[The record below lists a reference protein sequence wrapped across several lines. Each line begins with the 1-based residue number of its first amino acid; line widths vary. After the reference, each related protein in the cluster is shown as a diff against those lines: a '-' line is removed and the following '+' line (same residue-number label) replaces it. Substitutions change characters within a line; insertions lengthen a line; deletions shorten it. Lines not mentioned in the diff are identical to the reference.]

1 MKSAGYILPLVCAAL
16 FLTAYRSTVQPSLYA
31 NPFMEQI
38 EHYPQ
43 EKLHV
48 STDKDS
54 YIAGDTI
61 WLRAHCADAATHRPV
76 AASRYVYVELRDDR
90 GSLVRRI
97 KLLSRDSVYSGYL
110 PTQSL
115 ERFGDYSLTAYTL
128 YMRNQGP
135 DYFFKKPLTIW
146 PYQESR
152 RTQRNTSVRKVSDFD
167 VSFFPEG
174 GYLID
179 GYDCCVAFKALGDD
193 GGSVEITGVV
203 KNDRDETVDTLR
215 TLHGGMGCL
224 RFTAHTGERYYAE
237 CTMAGG
243 KTERF
248 ELPASNNLACVLRVL
263 QTERDFTVMVQSGR
277 PLPKGLRLLVHCR
290 GNLCYFREW
299 NDDLPSLIFE
309 RDKLPGGVLQ
319 ILLLDKA
326 GNALSERLVFN
337 RGEELA
343 TTDMQVRGSLK
354 QRTKVTLAVTATDPD
369 GGPAAGDFSIAVTD
383 RAAVPAATSGS
394 IYSTLLLTSELRG
407 TIETPDWYFEGRDA
421 ARVAALDALLLTQ
434 GWRRYDVP
442 AAVRGEYATPAYP
455 LEVGQEIAGRINKG
469 GLWNRKKKLDRY
481 EMRMIVPRWHYSLQA
496 PIDKEGRFALNGFDF
511 PDSTTF
517 VLRPTV
523 RGRTITDARILITP
537 DSFPEYRTLPR
548 LRQPD
553 PTYVA
558 QARRYIEQRG
568 TADMRNIVIDT
579 VVVTAKPWDDDID
592 ENAPEHRLAARSWNA
607 EQIKEVSAGTILDFI
622 EKMPGM
628 QVMGRRVLYRG
639 HKPAFMVD
647 GRLEETVG
655 MLSEKQD
662 GREVNSLDY
671 DSGKAISAG
680 ALRALV
686 AIGNIARNGGSA
698 SDLRQAA
705 ADYREKV
712 QNDEWKRGMQYFDD
726 FDNVP
731 DCLYY
736 PIEQVARIDLIDRN
750 QTTYWGTNLKGGII
764 AITMKKGKALAEAY
778 AAAPS
783 PDVSVVTPL
792 GYQTPAE
799 FYSPTYDTEEKRRT
813 NTPDYRTTLYWNP
826 VVKLDDLGQATVEF
840 YTTDA
845 PADYDISIEGVS
857 RSGKII
863 RKQQRFPPAP

>member
-31 NPFMEQI
+31 NPVMEQI

-128 YMRNQGP
+128 YMRNPGP
-135 DYFFKKPLTIW
+135 EYFFKKPLTIR
-146 PYQESR
+146 PYRESR

-193 GGSVEITGVV
+193 GGSVEVTGVV

-248 ELPASNNLACVLRVL
+248 DLPASNNLACVLRVL

-343 TTDMQVRGSLK
+343 TTDVQIGGTLE

-434 GWRRYDVP
+434 GWQRYDVP

-481 EMRMIVPRWHYSLQA
+481 EMRMIVPRWHYSSQA

-511 PDSTTF
+511 PDSTLY
-517 VLRPTV
+517 VLRPAAV
-523 RGRTITDARILITP
+523 RGSMPEATVKVAR
-537 DSFPEYRTLPR
+537 DSFPEVGTLPR
-548 LRQPD
+548 VPAQEQKKP
-553 PTYVA
+553 YIA
-558 QARRYIEQRG
+558 QARYYIEQRG
-568 TADMRNIVIDT
+568 QTDMRNILIDT
-579 VVVTAKPWDDDID
+579 VYVTHHKRL
-592 ENAPEHRLAARSWNA
+592 ESTRPEHRLAARTWTA
-607 EQIKEVSAGTILDFI
+607 EQIKESGAGTIL
-622 EKMPGM
+622 ECLARMPGIKVSDYSISYRGTGALFVVDGQLEEPVDM
-628 QVMGRRVLYRG
+628 QASGFPLTGMVRSSRNVSRGAASGLGGIARPDGLGGFTQFTLAQQVMCLSY
-639 HKPAFMVD
+639 PLEMV
-647 GRLEETVG
+647 
-655 MLSEKQD
+655 S
-662 GREVNSLDY
+662 
-671 DSGKAISAG
+671 
-680 ALRALV
+680 
-686 AIGNIARNGGSA
+686 
-698 SDLRQAA
+698 
-705 ADYREKV
+705 
-712 QNDEWKRGMQYFDD
+712 
-726 FDNVP
+726 
-731 DCLYY
+731 
-736 PIEQVARIDLIDRN
+736 RIDLIDSHDSAL
-750 QTTYWGTNLKGGII
+750 YIPWAKG
-764 AITMKKGKALAEAY
+764 AVVSITLKKGKEWEDAVALM
-778 AAAPS
+778 PS
-783 PDVSVVTPL
+783 VDVAIASPL

-799 FYSPTYDTEEKRRT
+799 FYAPAYATEKARRSMV
-813 NTPDYRTTLYWNP
+813 PDYRTTLYWNP
-826 VVKLDDLGQATVEF
+826 TVKLDDTGQATVEF
-840 YTTDA
+840 YTSDA
-845 PADYDISIEGVS
+845 PADYDITIEGITQT
-857 RSGKII
+857 GKIVC
-863 RKQQRFPPAP
+863 RRSTVTAD

>member
-1 MKSAGYILPLVCAAL
+1 MRGFFLVLGYLIGGGLSYGFA
-16 FLTAYRSTVQPSLYA
+16 QPSYYA
-31 NPFMEQI
+31 NPFIEQI

-146 PYQESR
+146 PYQEDR
-152 RTQRNTSVRKVSDFD
+152 KTKRNTSVRKVSDFD

-193 GGSVEITGVV
+193 GGSVEVTGVL
-203 KNDRDETVDTLR
+203 KNDRDEVVDTLR

-224 RFTAHTGERYYAE
+224 RFTPHTGERYYAE
-237 CTMAGG
+237 CTMEGG

-248 ELPASNNLACVLRVL
+248 DLPASNNLACVLRVL
-263 QTERDFTVMVQSGR
+263 HTERDFTVMVQSGR

-299 NDDLPSLIFE
+299 NDDLPSLIFK

-442 AAVRGEYATPAYP
+442 ELMKKEYVEPQYP

-469 GLWNRKKKLDRY
+469 GLWNRRKKLDRY

-511 PDSTTF
+511 PDSTLF
-517 VLRPTV
+517 VLRPAAAKGLLPEAYV
-523 RGRTITDARILITP
+523 KVAR
-537 DSFPEYRTLPR
+537 DSFPEVGTLPR
-548 LRQPD
+548 VPEADAANPYL
-553 PTYVA
+553 A
-558 QARRYIEQRG
+558 QARHYIEQRG
-568 TADMRNIVIDT
+568 QTDMRNILIDT
-579 VVVTAKPWDDDID
+579 VVVTHRIRQEMKS
-592 ENAPEHRLAARSWNA
+592 PEQRLAAHTWDMQ
-607 EQIKEVSAGTILDFI
+607 QIKEMGAYSIMEFVQR
-622 EKMPGM
+622 MPGM
-628 QVMGRRVLYRG
+628 NFIG
-639 HKPAFMVD
+639 
-647 GRLEETVG
+647 GRLSYHGANVSF
-655 MLSEKQD
+655 MID
-662 GREVNSLDY
+662 GVLDNTTTPH
-671 DSGKAISAG
+671 SADADFQAG
-680 ALRALV
+680 STIGQLIVTGTKKKSMTEIALER
-686 AIGNIARNGGSA
+686 GGLEP
-698 SDLRQAA
+698 DKNLTMPICTTWPM
-705 ADYREKV
+705 
-712 QNDEWKRGMQYFDD
+712 EW
-726 FDNVP
+726 VS
-731 DCLYY
+731 
-736 PIEQVARIDLIDRN
+736 RIDLIAGGNMFLWGVFDGAIVSI
-750 QTTYWGTNLKGGII
+750 TTKTGDELDQ
-764 AITMKKGKALAEAY
+764 ALAV
-778 AAAPS
+778 APAI
-783 PDVSVVTPL
+783 DVSIASPL

-799 FYSPTYDTEEKRRT
+799 FYAPAYATEKARRSMV
-813 NTPDYRTTLYWNP
+813 PDYRTTLYWNP
-826 VVKLDDLGQATVEF
+826 SVEFDETGRATVEF
-840 YTTDA
+840 YTSDA
-845 PADYDISIEGVS
+845 PADYDISIEGVTQN
-857 RSGKII
+857 GKII
-863 RKQQRFPPAP
+863 QLKKFGLTADSR

>member
-1 MKSAGYILPLVCAAL
+1 MCSVNSELPPPYTHSEN
-16 FLTAYRSTVQPSLYA
+16 FSHSSSLYA
-31 NPFMEQI
+31 NPFIEQI

-61 WLRAHCADAATHRPV
+61 WLRAHCADAATHRPVAASRYVYVAASRYVYV

-179 GYDCCVAFKALGDD
+179 GYACCVAFKALGDD

-511 PDSTTF
+511 PDSTLF
-517 VLRPTV
+517 VLRPAAAKGLLPEAYV
-523 RGRTITDARILITP
+523 KVAR
-537 DSFPEYRTLPR
+537 DSFPEVGTLPR
-548 LRQPD
+548 VPETDAASPYL
-553 PTYVA
+553 A
-558 QARRYIEQRG
+558 QARHYIEQRG
-568 TADMRNIVIDT
+568 QTDMRNILIDT
-579 VVVTAKPWDDDID
+579 VYVTHHKRL
-592 ENAPEHRLAARSWNA
+592 ESTRPEHRLASHTWTA
-607 EQIKEVSAGTILDFI
+607 EQIKEAGGATLLDFLAMI
-622 EKMPGM
+622 PG
-628 QVMGRRVLYRG
+628 VNVFDRAVTYKGSIP
-639 HKPAFMVD
+639 KFMVE
-647 GRLEETVG
+647 G
-655 MLSEKQD
+655 
-662 GREVNSLDY
+662 SLDEPEV
-671 DSGKAISAG
+671 GVGIG
-680 ALRALV
+680 VPVLV
-686 AIGNIARNGGSA
+686 RRSQAELLGIQDPNAVFKYTDTYRNPPIC
-698 SDLRQAA
+698 
-705 ADYREKV
+705 
-712 QNDEWKRGMQYFDD
+712 FT
-726 FDNVP
+726 
-731 DCLYY
+731 Y
-736 PIEQVARIDLIDRN
+736 PLDWIKRIDLIEGPEAAFLGHKDCSAIFSL
-750 QTTYWGTNLKGGII
+750 TLKSG
-764 AITMKKGKALAEAY
+764 AELENSVSS
-778 AAAPS
+778 APS
-783 PDVSVVTPL
+783 IYVAVASPI

-799 FYSPTYDTEEKRRT
+799 FYAPAYATEKARRSMA
-813 NTPDYRTTLYWNP
+813 PDYRTTLYWNP
-826 VVKLDDLGQATVEF
+826 TVKLDDTGQAIVEF
-840 YTTDA
+840 YTSDA
-845 PADYDISIEGVS
+845 PADYDISIEGVTQT
-857 RSGKII
+857 GKIV
-863 RKQQRFPPAP
+863 QRRQRLLPE

>member
-1 MKSAGYILPLVCAAL
+1 MRGFFLVLGYLIGGGLSYGFA
-16 FLTAYRSTVQPSLYA
+16 QPSYYA
-31 NPFMEQI
+31 NPFIEQI

-128 YMRNQGP
+128 YMRNPGP
-135 DYFFKKPLTIW
+135 EYFFKKPLTIW
-146 PYQESR
+146 PYRESR

-203 KNDRDETVDTLR
+203 KNDREEVVDTLR

-248 ELPASNNLACVLRVL
+248 DLPASNNLACVLRVL
-263 QTERDFTVMVQSGR
+263 HTERDFTVMVQSGR

-309 RDKLPGGVLQ
+309 RDKLPGGILQ

-354 QRTKVTLAVTATDPD
+354 QRTKVTLAVSATDPD

-383 RAAVPAATSGS
+383 RAAVPSAMSGS

-442 AAVRGEYATPAYP
+442 ELMKKEYVEPQYP

-469 GLWNRKKKLDRY
+469 GLWNRRKKLDRY
-481 EMRMIVPRWHYSLQA
+481 EMRMIVPRWHYSSQA

-511 PDSTTF
+511 PDSTLF
-517 VLRPTV
+517 VLRPAAAKGLLPEAYV
-523 RGRTITDARILITP
+523 KVAR
-537 DSFPEYRTLPR
+537 DSFPEVGTLPR
-548 LRQPD
+548 VPETDAANPYL
-553 PTYVA
+553 A
-558 QARRYIEQRG
+558 QARHYIEQRG
-568 TADMRNIVIDT
+568 QTDMRNVLIDT
-579 VVVTAKPWDDDID
+579 VVVTHRIRQEMKS
-592 ENAPEHRLAARSWNA
+592 PEQRLAAHTWDMQ
-607 EQIKEVSAGTILDFI
+607 QIKEMGAYSIMEFVQR
-622 EKMPGM
+622 MPGM
-628 QVMGRRVLYRG
+628 NFIG
-639 HKPAFMVD
+639 
-647 GRLEETVG
+647 GRLSYHGANVSF
-655 MLSEKQD
+655 MID
-662 GREVNSLDY
+662 GVLDNTTTPH
-671 DSGKAISAG
+671 SADADFQAG
-680 ALRALV
+680 STIGQLIVTGTKKKSMTEIALER
-686 AIGNIARNGGSA
+686 GGLEP
-698 SDLRQAA
+698 DKNLTMPICTTWPM
-705 ADYREKV
+705 
-712 QNDEWKRGMQYFDD
+712 EW
-726 FDNVP
+726 VS
-731 DCLYY
+731 
-736 PIEQVARIDLIDRN
+736 RIDLIAGGNMFLWGVFDGAIVSI
-750 QTTYWGTNLKGGII
+750 TTKTGDELDQ
-764 AITMKKGKALAEAY
+764 ALAV
-778 AAAPS
+778 APAI
-783 PDVSVVTPL
+783 DVSIASPL

-799 FYSPTYDTEEKRRT
+799 FYAPAYATEKARRSMV
-813 NTPDYRTTLYWNP
+813 PDYRTTLYWNP
-826 VVKLDDLGQATVEF
+826 SVEFDETGRATVEF
-840 YTTDA
+840 YTSDA
-845 PADYDISIEGVS
+845 PADYDISIEGVTQN
-857 RSGKII
+857 GKII
-863 RKQQRFPPAP
+863 QLKKFGLTADSR

>member
-1 MKSAGYILPLVCAAL
+1 
-16 FLTAYRSTVQPSLYA
+16 
-31 NPFMEQI
+31 MEQI

-146 PYQESR
+146 PYQEDR
-152 RTQRNTSVRKVSDFD
+152 KTKRNTSVRKVSDFD

-193 GGSVEITGVV
+193 GGSVEVAGVV
-203 KNDRDETVDTLR
+203 KNDRDEVVDTLR

-248 ELPASNNLACVLRVL
+248 DLPASRNTACVLKIL
-263 QTERDFTVMVQSGR
+263 QTEENFTVLPISGR
-277 PLPKGLRLLVHCR
+277 PLPKGLKLLVHCR
-290 GNLCYFREW
+290 GNICYHKPW
-299 NDDLPSLIFE
+299 NYDYASLIF
-309 RDKLPGGVLQ
+309 RRSDLPGGILQ

-343 TTDMQVRGSLK
+343 TTDVQIGGTLE

-383 RAAVPAATSGS
+383 RAAVPSATSGS

-442 AAVRGEYATPAYP
+442 ELMKKEYVEPQYP
-455 LEVGQEIAGRINKG
+455 LEVGQEITGRISKS
-469 GLWNRKKKLDRY
+469 GLWNRKKKLSRY
-481 EMRMIVPRWHYSLQA
+481 EMRMIVPSLHYVTKCA
-496 PIDKEGRFALNGFDF
+496 VDDTGAFALNGFDF
-511 PDSTTF
+511 PDSTLY
-517 VLRPTV
+517 VLRPAAV
-523 RGRTITDARILITP
+523 RGSMPEATVKVAR
-537 DSFPEYRTLPR
+537 DSFPEVGTLPR
-548 LRQPD
+548 VPAQEQKKPYL
-553 PTYVA
+553 A
-558 QARRYIEQRG
+558 QARYYIEQRG
-568 TADMRNIVIDT
+568 QTDMRNILIDT
-579 VVVTAKPWDDDID
+579 VYVTHHKRL
-592 ENAPEHRLAARSWNA
+592 ESTRPEHRLAARTWTA
-607 EQIKEVSAGTILDFI
+607 EQIKEAGAGTILDFI
-622 EKMPGM
+622 ARMPGM
-628 QVMGRRVLYRG
+628 SVVGRQVSYRG
-639 HKPAFMVD
+639 YRPGFMVD

-655 MLSEKQD
+655 EMNPVRAFRSTGM
-662 GREVNSLDY
+662 GRNHKTQTRLPPIPDPGGWIDFTGMNYSNTNSAQQ
-671 DSGKAISAG
+671 STG
-680 ALRALV
+680 
-686 AIGNIARNGGSA
+686 GNK
-698 SDLRQAA
+698 RQI
-705 ADYREKV
+705 
-712 QNDEWKRGMQYFDD
+712 QYIDD

-731 DCLYY
+731 DILYY
-736 PIEQVARIDLIDRN
+736 PLEIVSRIDLIEGGN
-750 QTTYWGTNLKGGII
+750 MVLWGVSHWKQAGII
-764 AITMKKGKALAEAY
+764 SITTKKGKELDDATRTLPAR
-778 AAAPS
+778 
-783 PDVSVVTPL
+783 DVEFVSPL

-799 FYSPTYDTEEKRRT
+799 FYAPAYATEKARRSMV
-813 NTPDYRTTLYWNP
+813 PDYRTTLYWNP
-826 VVKLDDLGQATVEF
+826 TVKLDDTGQATVEF
-840 YTTDA
+840 YTSDA
-845 PADYDISIEGVS
+845 PADYDITIEGITQT
-857 RSGKII
+857 GKIVRTVKI
-863 RKQQRFPPAP
+863 ITE

>member
-1 MKSAGYILPLVCAAL
+1 MRSETPELPPPYKDFNGFSA
-16 FLTAYRSTVQPSLYA
+16 
-31 NPFMEQI
+31 QI

-61 WLRAHCADAATHRPV
+61 WLRAHCADAATHRPVAASRYVYV

-511 PDSTTF
+511 PDSTLF
-517 VLRPTV
+517 VLRPAAAKGLLPEAYV
-523 RGRTITDARILITP
+523 KVAR
-537 DSFPEYRTLPR
+537 DSFPEVGTLPR
-548 LRQPD
+548 VPETDAASPYL
-553 PTYVA
+553 A
-558 QARRYIEQRG
+558 QARHYIEQRG
-568 TADMRNIVIDT
+568 QTDMRNILIDT
-579 VVVTAKPWDDDID
+579 VYVTHHKRL
-592 ENAPEHRLAARSWNA
+592 ESTRPEHRLASHTWTA
-607 EQIKEVSAGTILDFI
+607 EQIKEAGGATLLDFLAMI
-622 EKMPGM
+622 PG
-628 QVMGRRVLYRG
+628 VNVFDRAVTYKGSIP
-639 HKPAFMVD
+639 KFMVE
-647 GRLEETVG
+647 G
-655 MLSEKQD
+655 
-662 GREVNSLDY
+662 SLDEPEV
-671 DSGKAISAG
+671 GVGIG
-680 ALRALV
+680 VPVLV
-686 AIGNIARNGGSA
+686 RRSQAELLGIQDPNAVFKYTDTYRNPPIC
-698 SDLRQAA
+698 
-705 ADYREKV
+705 
-712 QNDEWKRGMQYFDD
+712 FT
-726 FDNVP
+726 
-731 DCLYY
+731 Y
-736 PIEQVARIDLIDRN
+736 PLDWIKRIDLIEGPEAAFLGHKDCSAIFSL
-750 QTTYWGTNLKGGII
+750 TLKSG
-764 AITMKKGKALAEAY
+764 AELENSVSS
-778 AAAPS
+778 APS
-783 PDVSVVTPL
+783 IYVAVASPI

-799 FYSPTYDTEEKRRT
+799 FYAPAYATEKARRSMA
-813 NTPDYRTTLYWNP
+813 PDYRTTLYWNP
-826 VVKLDDLGQATVEF
+826 TVKLDDTGQAIVEF
-840 YTTDA
+840 YTSDA
-845 PADYDISIEGVS
+845 PADYDISIEGVTQT
-857 RSGKII
+857 GKIV
-863 RKQQRFPPAP
+863 QRRQRLLPE

>member
-1 MKSAGYILPLVCAAL
+1 MKSAGHILPLVCAAL
-16 FLTAYRSTVQPSLYA
+16 FLTAYRSTAQPSLYA
-31 NPFMEQI
+31 NPFIEQI

-203 KNDRDETVDTLR
+203 KNDRDEVVDTLR

-224 RFTAHTGERYYAE
+224 RFTPHTGERYYAE

-248 ELPASNNLACVLRVL
+248 DLPASNNLACVLRVL

-299 NDDLPSLIFE
+299 NDDLPSLIFK

-343 TTDMQVRGSLK
+343 TTDMQVQGSLK

-394 IYSTLLLTSELRG
+394 IYSTLLLSSELRG

-421 ARVAALDALLLTQ
+421 ARVTALDALLLTQ

-469 GLWNRKKKLDRY
+469 GLWNRRKKLDRY

-511 PDSTTF
+511 PDSTLY
-517 VLRPTV
+517 VLRPAAV
-523 RGRTITDARILITP
+523 RG
-537 DSFPEYRTLPR
+537 SM
-548 LRQPD
+548 
-553 PTYVA
+553 
-558 QARRYIEQRG
+558 
-568 TADMRNIVIDT
+568 TAM
-579 VVVTAKPWDDDID
+579 
-592 ENAPEHRLAARSWNA
+592 
-607 EQIKEVSAGTILDFI
+607 
-622 EKMPGM
+622 
-628 QVMGRRVLYRG
+628 
-639 HKPAFMVD
+639 
-647 GRLEETVG
+647 
-655 MLSEKQD
+655 
-662 GREVNSLDY
+662 
-671 DSGKAISAG
+671 
-680 ALRALV
+680 
-686 AIGNIARNGGSA
+686 
-698 SDLRQAA
+698 
-705 ADYREKV
+705 
-712 QNDEWKRGMQYFDD
+712 
-726 FDNVP
+726 
-731 DCLYY
+731 
-736 PIEQVARIDLIDRN
+736 
-750 QTTYWGTNLKGGII
+750 
-764 AITMKKGKALAEAY
+764 
-778 AAAPS
+778 
-783 PDVSVVTPL
+783 
-792 GYQTPAE
+792 
-799 FYSPTYDTEEKRRT
+799 
-813 NTPDYRTTLYWNP
+813 
-826 VVKLDDLGQATVEF
+826 
-840 YTTDA
+840 
-845 PADYDISIEGVS
+845 
-857 RSGKII
+857 
-863 RKQQRFPPAP
+863 

>member
-1 MKSAGYILPLVCAAL
+1 MRSETPELPPPCKDFNGFSA
-16 FLTAYRSTVQPSLYA
+16 
-31 NPFMEQI
+31 QI
-38 EHYPQ
+38 ERYPQ
-43 EKLHV
+43 EKLHLH
-48 STDKDS
+48 TDKDS

-61 WLRAHCADAATHRPV
+61 WLRAHCADAATHRPI

-193 GGSVEITGVV
+193 GGSVEVAGVV
-203 KNDRDETVDTLR
+203 KNGRDETVDTLR

-237 CTMAGG
+237 CTMEGG

-248 ELPASNNLACVLRVL
+248 DLPASRNTACVLKIL
-263 QTERDFTVMVQSGR
+263 QTEENFTVLPISGR
-277 PLPKGLRLLVHCR
+277 PLPKGLKLLVHCR
-290 GNLCYFREW
+290 GNICYHKPW
-299 NDDLPSLIFE
+299 NYDYASLIF
-309 RDKLPGGVLQ
+309 RRSDLPGGILQ

-343 TTDMQVRGSLK
+343 TTDVQIGGTLE

-383 RAAVPAATSGS
+383 RAAVPSATSGS

-442 AAVRGEYATPAYP
+442 ELMKKEYVEPQYP
-455 LEVGQEIAGRINKG
+455 LEVGQEITGRISKS
-469 GLWNRKKKLDRY
+469 GLWNRKKKLSRY
-481 EMRMIVPRWHYSLQA
+481 EMRMIVPSLHYVTKCA
-496 PIDKEGRFALNGFDF
+496 VDDTGAFALNGFDF
-511 PDSTTF
+511 PDSTLY
-517 VLRPTV
+517 VLRPAAV
-523 RGRTITDARILITP
+523 RGSMPEATVKVAR
-537 DSFPEYRTLPR
+537 DSFPEVGTLPR
-548 LRQPD
+548 VPAQEQKKP
-553 PTYVA
+553 YIA
-558 QARRYIEQRG
+558 QARYYIEQRG
-568 TADMRNIVIDT
+568 QTDMRNILIDT
-579 VVVTAKPWDDDID
+579 VYVTHHKRL
-592 ENAPEHRLAARSWNA
+592 ESTRPEHRLAARTWTA
-607 EQIKEVSAGTILDFI
+607 EQIKESGAGTILDFI
-622 EKMPGM
+622 ARMPGM
-628 QVMGRRVLYRG
+628 SVVGRQVSYRG
-639 HKPAFMVD
+639 YRPGFMVD

-655 MLSEKQD
+655 EMNPVRAFRSTGM
-662 GREVNSLDY
+662 GRNHKTQTRLPPIPDPGGWIDFTGMNYSNTNSAQQ
-671 DSGKAISAG
+671 STG
-680 ALRALV
+680 
-686 AIGNIARNGGSA
+686 GNK
-698 SDLRQAA
+698 RQI
-705 ADYREKV
+705 
-712 QNDEWKRGMQYFDD
+712 QYIDD

-731 DCLYY
+731 DILYY
-736 PIEQVARIDLIDRN
+736 PLEIVSRIDLIEGGN
-750 QTTYWGTNLKGGII
+750 MVLWGVSHWKQAGII
-764 AITMKKGKALAEAY
+764 SITTKKGKELDDATRTLPAR
-778 AAAPS
+778 
-783 PDVSVVTPL
+783 DVEFVSPL

-799 FYSPTYDTEEKRRT
+799 FYAPAYATEKARRSMV
-813 NTPDYRTTLYWNP
+813 PDYRTTLYWNP
-826 VVKLDDLGQATVEF
+826 TVKLDDTGQATVEF
-840 YTTDA
+840 YTSDA
-845 PADYDISIEGVS
+845 PADYDITIEGITQT
-857 RSGKII
+857 GKIVRTVKI
-863 RKQQRFPPAP
+863 ITE

>member
-1 MKSAGYILPLVCAAL
+1 MRGFFLVLGYLIGGGLSYGFA
-16 FLTAYRSTVQPSLYA
+16 QPSYYA
-31 NPFMEQI
+31 NPFIEQI

-146 PYQESR
+146 PYQEDR
-152 RTQRNTSVRKVSDFD
+152 KTKRNTSVRKVSDFD

-193 GGSVEITGVV
+193 GGSVEVAGVL
-203 KNDRDETVDTLR
+203 KNDRDEVVDTLR

-248 ELPASNNLACVLRVL
+248 DLPASNNLACVLRVL
-263 QTERDFTVMVQSGR
+263 HTERDFTVMVQSGR

-299 NDDLPSLIFE
+299 NDDLPSLIFK

-442 AAVRGEYATPAYP
+442 ELMKKEYVEPQYP

-469 GLWNRKKKLDRY
+469 GLWNRRKKLDRY
-481 EMRMIVPRWHYSLQA
+481 EMRMIVPRWHYSSQA

-511 PDSTTF
+511 PDSTLF
-517 VLRPTV
+517 VLRPAAAKGLLPEAYV
-523 RGRTITDARILITP
+523 KVAR
-537 DSFPEYRTLPR
+537 DSFPEVGTLPR
-548 LRQPD
+548 VPEADAANPYL
-553 PTYVA
+553 A
-558 QARRYIEQRG
+558 QARHYIEQRG
-568 TADMRNIVIDT
+568 QTDMRNILIDT
-579 VVVTAKPWDDDID
+579 VVVTHRIRQEMKS
-592 ENAPEHRLAARSWNA
+592 PEQRLAAHTWDMQ
-607 EQIKEVSAGTILDFI
+607 QIKEMGAYSIMEFVQR
-622 EKMPGM
+622 MPGM
-628 QVMGRRVLYRG
+628 NFIG
-639 HKPAFMVD
+639 
-647 GRLEETVG
+647 GRLSYHGANVSF
-655 MLSEKQD
+655 MID
-662 GREVNSLDY
+662 GVLDNTTTPH
-671 DSGKAISAG
+671 SADADFQAG
-680 ALRALV
+680 STIGQLIVTGTKKKSMTEIALER
-686 AIGNIARNGGSA
+686 GGLEP
-698 SDLRQAA
+698 DKNLTMPICTTWPM
-705 ADYREKV
+705 
-712 QNDEWKRGMQYFDD
+712 EW
-726 FDNVP
+726 VS
-731 DCLYY
+731 
-736 PIEQVARIDLIDRN
+736 RIDLIAGGNMFLWGVFDGAIVSI
-750 QTTYWGTNLKGGII
+750 TTKTGDELDQ
-764 AITMKKGKALAEAY
+764 ALAV
-778 AAAPS
+778 APAI
-783 PDVSVVTPL
+783 DVSIASPL

-799 FYSPTYDTEEKRRT
+799 FYAPAYATEKARRSMV
-813 NTPDYRTTLYWNP
+813 PDYRTTLYWNP
-826 VVKLDDLGQATVEF
+826 SVEFDETGRATVEF
-840 YTTDA
+840 YTSDA
-845 PADYDISIEGVS
+845 PADYDISIEGVTQN
-857 RSGKII
+857 GKII
-863 RKQQRFPPAP
+863 QLKKFGLTADSR

>member
-1 MKSAGYILPLVCAAL
+1 MRSETPELPPPCKDFNGFSA
-16 FLTAYRSTVQPSLYA
+16 
-31 NPFMEQI
+31 QI
-38 EHYPQ
+38 ERYPQ
-43 EKLHV
+43 EKLHLH
-48 STDKDS
+48 TDKDS

-146 PYQESR
+146 PYRESR
-152 RTQRNTSVRKVSDFD
+152 RAQRNTSVRKVSDFD

-193 GGSVEITGVV
+193 GGSVEVAGVV

-224 RFTAHTGERYYAE
+224 RFTPHTGERYYAE
-237 CTMAGG
+237 CTMEGG

-248 ELPASNNLACVLRVL
+248 DLPASNNLACVLRVL

-343 TTDMQVRGSLK
+343 MTDVQVRGTLK

-369 GGPAAGDFSIAVTD
+369 GRPAAGDFSIAVTD
-383 RAAVPAATSGS
+383 RAAVPSATSGS

-469 GLWNRKKKLDRY
+469 GSVEQEEEARPLRDADDRAA
-481 EMRMIVPRWHYSLQA
+481 V
-496 PIDKEGRFALNGFDF
+496 ALLVAGAD
-511 PDSTTF
+511 
-517 VLRPTV
+517 RQGGTV
-523 RGRTITDARILITP
+523 RAQRLR
-537 DSFPEYRTLPR
+537 LPR
-548 LRQPD
+548 Q
-553 PTYVA
+553 
-558 QARRYIEQRG
+558 
-568 TADMRNIVIDT
+568 
-579 VVVTAKPWDDDID
+579 
-592 ENAPEHRLAARSWNA
+592 H
-607 EQIKEVSAGTILDFI
+607 
-622 EKMPGM
+622 
-628 QVMGRRVLYRG
+628 
-639 HKPAFMVD
+639 
-647 GRLEETVG
+647 
-655 MLSEKQD
+655 
-662 GREVNSLDY
+662 
-671 DSGKAISAG
+671 
-680 ALRALV
+680 ALRA
-686 AIGNIARNGGSA
+686 A
-698 SDLRQAA
+698 
-705 ADYREKV
+705 
-712 QNDEWKRGMQYFDD
+712 
-726 FDNVP
+726 
-731 DCLYY
+731 
-736 PIEQVARIDLIDRN
+736 
-750 QTTYWGTNLKGGII
+750 
-764 AITMKKGKALAEAY
+764 
-778 AAAPS
+778 
-783 PDVSVVTPL
+783 
-792 GYQTPAE
+792 
-799 FYSPTYDTEEKRRT
+799 
-813 NTPDYRTTLYWNP
+813 
-826 VVKLDDLGQATVEF
+826 
-840 YTTDA
+840 
-845 PADYDISIEGVS
+845 S
-857 RSGKII
+857 RSSE
-863 RKQQRFPPAP
+863 RAVCRRQR

>member
-16 FLTAYRSTVQPSLYA
+16 FLTAYRSTAQPSLYA

-146 PYQESR
+146 PYQEDR
-152 RTQRNTSVRKVSDFD
+152 KTKRNTSVRKVSDFD

-193 GGSVEITGVV
+193 GGSVEVAGVV
-203 KNDRDETVDTLR
+203 KNDRDEVVDTLR

-248 ELPASNNLACVLRVL
+248 DLPASRNTACVLKIL
-263 QTERDFTVMVQSGR
+263 QTEENFTVLPISGR
-277 PLPKGLRLLVHCR
+277 PLPKGLKLLVHCR
-290 GNLCYFREW
+290 GNICYHKPW
-299 NDDLPSLIFE
+299 NYDYASLIF
-309 RDKLPGGVLQ
+309 RRSDLPGGILQ

-343 TTDMQVRGSLK
+343 TTDVQIGGTLE
-354 QRTKVTLAVTATDPD
+354 QRTKVTLSVAATDPD

-407 TIETPDWYFEGRDA
+407 TIETPDWYFEGQDA
-421 ARVAALDALLLTQ
+421 ARIAALDALLLTQ

-442 AAVRGEYATPAYP
+442 ELMKKEYVEPQYP
-455 LEVGQEIAGRINKG
+455 LEVGQEITGRISKS
-469 GLWNRKKKLDRY
+469 GLWNRRKKLSRY
-481 EMRMIVPRWHYSLQA
+481 EMRMIVPSLHYVTKCA
-496 PIDKEGRFALNGFDF
+496 VDDTGAFALNGFDF
-511 PDSTTF
+511 PDSTLY
-517 VLRPTV
+517 VLRPAAV
-523 RGRTITDARILITP
+523 RGSMPEATVKVAR
-537 DSFPEYRTLPR
+537 DSFPEVGTLPR
-548 LRQPD
+548 VPAQEQKKP
-553 PTYVA
+553 YIA
-558 QARRYIEQRG
+558 QARYYIEQRG
-568 TADMRNIVIDT
+568 QTDMRNILIDT
-579 VVVTAKPWDDDID
+579 VYVTHHKRL
-592 ENAPEHRLAARSWNA
+592 ESTRPEHRLAAHTWDMQ
-607 EQIKEVSAGTILDFI
+607 QIKEMGAYSIMEFVQR
-622 EKMPGM
+622 MPGM
-628 QVMGRRVLYRG
+628 NFIG
-639 HKPAFMVD
+639 
-647 GRLEETVG
+647 GRLSYHGANVSF
-655 MLSEKQD
+655 MID
-662 GREVNSLDY
+662 GVLDNTTTPHSA
-671 DSGKAISAG
+671 DADFQAGSTIGQLIVTGTKKKSMTEIALERGGLEPDKNLTMPICTTWPMEWIS
-680 ALRALV
+680 
-686 AIGNIARNGGSA
+686 
-698 SDLRQAA
+698 
-705 ADYREKV
+705 
-712 QNDEWKRGMQYFDD
+712 
-726 FDNVP
+726 
-731 DCLYY
+731 
-736 PIEQVARIDLIDRN
+736 RIDLIAGGNMFLWGVFDGAIVSI
-750 QTTYWGTNLKGGII
+750 TTKTGDELDQ
-764 AITMKKGKALAEAY
+764 ALAV
-778 AAAPS
+778 APAI
-783 PDVSVVTPL
+783 DVSIASPL

-799 FYSPTYDTEEKRRT
+799 FYAPAYATEKARRSMA
-813 NTPDYRTTLYWNP
+813 PDYRTTLYWNP
-826 VVKLDDLGQATVEF
+826 TVKLDDTGQATVEF
-840 YTTDA
+840 YTSDA
-845 PADYDISIEGVS
+845 PADYDITIEGITQT
-857 RSGKII
+857 GKIVC
-863 RKQQRFPPAP
+863 RRSTVTAD

>member
-1 MKSAGYILPLVCAAL
+1 MCSVNSELPPPYTHSEN
-16 FLTAYRSTVQPSLYA
+16 FSYSSSLYA
-31 NPFMEQI
+31 NPFIQQI

-61 WLRAHCADAATHRPV
+61 WLRAHCADAATHRPVAASRYVYV

-179 GYDCCVAFKALGDD
+179 GYACCVAFKALGDD

-343 TTDMQVRGSLK
+343 TIDMQVRGSLK

-511 PDSTTF
+511 PDSTPY
-517 VLRPTV
+517 VL
-523 RGRTITDARILITP
+523 
-537 DSFPEYRTLPR
+537 
-548 LRQPD
+548 
-553 PTYVA
+553 
-558 QARRYIEQRG
+558 
-568 TADMRNIVIDT
+568 M
-579 VVVTAKPWDDDID
+579 
-592 ENAPEHRLAARSWNA
+592 
-607 EQIKEVSAGTILDFI
+607 
-622 EKMPGM
+622 
-628 QVMGRRVLYRG
+628 
-639 HKPAFMVD
+639 
-647 GRLEETVG
+647 
-655 MLSEKQD
+655 
-662 GREVNSLDY
+662 
-671 DSGKAISAG
+671 
-680 ALRALV
+680 ALRHL
-686 AIGNIARNGGSA
+686 
-698 SDLRQAA
+698 
-705 ADYREKV
+705 
-712 QNDEWKRGMQYFDD
+712 
-726 FDNVP
+726 
-731 DCLYY
+731 
-736 PIEQVARIDLIDRN
+736 
-750 QTTYWGTNLKGGII
+750 
-764 AITMKKGKALAEAY
+764 
-778 AAAPS
+778 
-783 PDVSVVTPL
+783 
-792 GYQTPAE
+792 
-799 FYSPTYDTEEKRRT
+799 
-813 NTPDYRTTLYWNP
+813 
-826 VVKLDDLGQATVEF
+826 
-840 YTTDA
+840 
-845 PADYDISIEGVS
+845 
-857 RSGKII
+857 
-863 RKQQRFPPAP
+863 

>member
-1 MKSAGYILPLVCAAL
+1 MRSETPELPPPCKDFNGFSA
-16 FLTAYRSTVQPSLYA
+16 
-31 NPFMEQI
+31 QI
-38 EHYPQ
+38 ERYPQ
-43 EKLHV
+43 EKLHLH
-48 STDKDS
+48 TDKDS

-193 GGSVEITGVV
+193 GGSVEVTGVV
-203 KNDRDETVDTLR
+203 KNDREEVVDTLR

-248 ELPASNNLACVLRVL
+248 DLPASNNLACVLRVL
-263 QTERDFTVMVQSGR
+263 HTERDFTVMVQSGR

-299 NDDLPSLIFE
+299 NDDLPSLIFK

-383 RAAVPAATSGS
+383 RAAVPSATSGS

-421 ARVAALDALLLTQ
+421 ARVTALDALLLTQ

-442 AAVRGEYATPAYP
+442 ELMKKEYVEPQYP

-469 GLWNRKKKLDRY
+469 GLWNRRKKLDRY
-481 EMRMIVPRWHYSLQA
+481 EMRMIVPRWHYSSQA

-511 PDSTTF
+511 PDSTLF
-517 VLRPTV
+517 VLRPAAAKGLLPEAYV
-523 RGRTITDARILITP
+523 KVAR
-537 DSFPEYRTLPR
+537 DSFPEVGTLPR
-548 LRQPD
+548 VPEADAANPYL
-553 PTYVA
+553 A
-558 QARRYIEQRG
+558 QARHYIEQRG
-568 TADMRNIVIDT
+568 QTDMRNILIDT
-579 VVVTAKPWDDDID
+579 VVVTHRIRQEMKS
-592 ENAPEHRLAARSWNA
+592 PEQRLAAHTWDMQ
-607 EQIKEVSAGTILDFI
+607 QIKEMGAYSIMEFVQR
-622 EKMPGM
+622 MPGM
-628 QVMGRRVLYRG
+628 NFIG
-639 HKPAFMVD
+639 
-647 GRLEETVG
+647 GRLSYHGANVSF
-655 MLSEKQD
+655 MID
-662 GREVNSLDY
+662 GVLDNTTTPH
-671 DSGKAISAG
+671 SADADFQAG
-680 ALRALV
+680 STIGQLIVTGTKKKSMTEIALER
-686 AIGNIARNGGSA
+686 GGLEP
-698 SDLRQAA
+698 DKNLTMPICTTWPM
-705 ADYREKV
+705 
-712 QNDEWKRGMQYFDD
+712 EW
-726 FDNVP
+726 VS
-731 DCLYY
+731 
-736 PIEQVARIDLIDRN
+736 RIDLIAGGNMFLWGVFDGAIVSI
-750 QTTYWGTNLKGGII
+750 TTKTGDELDQ
-764 AITMKKGKALAEAY
+764 ALAV
-778 AAAPS
+778 APAI
-783 PDVSVVTPL
+783 DVSIASPL

-799 FYSPTYDTEEKRRT
+799 FYAPAYATEKARRSMV
-813 NTPDYRTTLYWNP
+813 PDYRTTLYWNP
-826 VVKLDDLGQATVEF
+826 SVEFDETGRATVEF
-840 YTTDA
+840 YTSDA
-845 PADYDISIEGVS
+845 PADYDITIEGITQT
-857 RSGKII
+857 GKIVC
-863 RKQQRFPPAP
+863 RRSTVTAD

>member
-1 MKSAGYILPLVCAAL
+1 
-16 FLTAYRSTVQPSLYA
+16 
-31 NPFMEQI
+31 MEQI

-146 PYQESR
+146 PYRESR
-152 RTQRNTSVRKVSDFD
+152 RAQRNTSVRKVSDFD

-193 GGSVEITGVV
+193 GGSVEVAGVV
-203 KNDRDETVDTLR
+203 KNDRDEVVDTLR

-248 ELPASNNLACVLRVL
+248 DLPASRNTACVLKIL
-263 QTERDFTVMVQSGR
+263 QTEENFTVLPISGR
-277 PLPKGLRLLVHCR
+277 PLPKGLKLLVHCR
-290 GNLCYFREW
+290 GNICYHKPW
-299 NDDLPSLIFE
+299 NYDYASLIF
-309 RDKLPGGVLQ
+309 RRSDLPGGILQ

-343 TTDMQVRGSLK
+343 TTDVQIGGTLE

-383 RAAVPAATSGS
+383 RAAVPSATSGS

-442 AAVRGEYATPAYP
+442 ELMKKEYVEPQYP
-455 LEVGQEIAGRINKG
+455 LEVGQEITGRISKS
-469 GLWNRKKKLDRY
+469 GLWNRKKKLSRY
-481 EMRMIVPRWHYSLQA
+481 EMRMIVPSLHYVTKCA
-496 PIDKEGRFALNGFDF
+496 VDDTGAFALNGFDF
-511 PDSTTF
+511 PDSTLY
-517 VLRPTV
+517 VLRPAAV
-523 RGRTITDARILITP
+523 RGSMPEATVKVAR
-537 DSFPEYRTLPR
+537 DSFPEVGTLPR
-548 LRQPD
+548 VPAQEQKKPYL
-553 PTYVA
+553 A
-558 QARRYIEQRG
+558 QARYYIEQRG
-568 TADMRNIVIDT
+568 QTDMRNILIDT
-579 VVVTAKPWDDDID
+579 VYVTHHKRL
-592 ENAPEHRLAARSWNA
+592 ESTLPEHRLAARSWTA
-607 EQIKEVSAGTILDFI
+607 EQIKEAGAGTILDFI
-622 EKMPGM
+622 ARMPGM
-628 QVMGRRVLYRG
+628 SVVGRQVSYRG
-639 HKPAFMVD
+639 YRPGFMVD

-655 MLSEKQD
+655 EMNPVRAFRSTGM
-662 GREVNSLDY
+662 GRNHKTQTRLPPIPDPGGWIDFTGMNYSNTNSAQQ
-671 DSGKAISAG
+671 STG
-680 ALRALV
+680 
-686 AIGNIARNGGSA
+686 GNK
-698 SDLRQAA
+698 RQI
-705 ADYREKV
+705 
-712 QNDEWKRGMQYFDD
+712 QYIDD

-731 DCLYY
+731 DILYY
-736 PIEQVARIDLIDRN
+736 PLEIVSRIDLIEGGN
-750 QTTYWGTNLKGGII
+750 MVLWGVSHWKQAGII
-764 AITMKKGKALAEAY
+764 SITTKKGKELDDATRTLPAR
-778 AAAPS
+778 
-783 PDVSVVTPL
+783 DVEFVSPL

-799 FYSPTYDTEEKRRT
+799 FYAPAYATEKARRSMV
-813 NTPDYRTTLYWNP
+813 PDYRTTLYWNP
-826 VVKLDDLGQATVEF
+826 TVKLDDTGQATVEF
-840 YTTDA
+840 YTSDA
-845 PADYDISIEGVS
+845 PADYDITIEGITQT
-857 RSGKII
+857 GKIVRTVKI
-863 RKQQRFPPAP
+863 ITE

>member
-1 MKSAGYILPLVCAAL
+1 MRGFFLVLGYLIGGGLSYGFA
-16 FLTAYRSTVQPSLYA
+16 QPSYYA
-31 NPFMEQI
+31 NPFIEQI

-146 PYQESR
+146 PYQEDR
-152 RTQRNTSVRKVSDFD
+152 KTKRNTSVRKVSDFD

-193 GGSVEITGVV
+193 GGSVEVTGVL
-203 KNDRDETVDTLR
+203 KNDRDEVVDTLR

-224 RFTAHTGERYYAE
+224 RFTPHTGERYYAE
-237 CTMAGG
+237 CTMEGG

-248 ELPASNNLACVLRVL
+248 DLPASNNLACVLRVL
-263 QTERDFTVMVQSGR
+263 HTERDFTVMVQSGR
-277 PLPKGLRLLVHCR
+277 PLPKGLWLLVHCR

-442 AAVRGEYATPAYP
+442 ELMKKEYVEPQYP

-469 GLWNRKKKLDRY
+469 GLWNRRKKLDRY

-511 PDSTTF
+511 PDSTLF
-517 VLRPTV
+517 VLRPAAAKGLLPEAYV
-523 RGRTITDARILITP
+523 KVAR
-537 DSFPEYRTLPR
+537 DSFPEVGTLPR
-548 LRQPD
+548 VPEADAANPYL
-553 PTYVA
+553 A
-558 QARRYIEQRG
+558 QARHYIEQRG
-568 TADMRNIVIDT
+568 QTDMRNILIDT
-579 VVVTAKPWDDDID
+579 VVVTHRIRQEMKS
-592 ENAPEHRLAARSWNA
+592 PEQRLAAHTWDMQ
-607 EQIKEVSAGTILDFI
+607 QIKEMGAYSIMEFVQR
-622 EKMPGM
+622 MPGM
-628 QVMGRRVLYRG
+628 NFIG
-639 HKPAFMVD
+639 
-647 GRLEETVG
+647 GRLSYHGANVSF
-655 MLSEKQD
+655 MID
-662 GREVNSLDY
+662 GVLDNTTTPH
-671 DSGKAISAG
+671 SADADFQAG
-680 ALRALV
+680 STIGQLIVTGTKKKSMTEIALER
-686 AIGNIARNGGSA
+686 GGLEP
-698 SDLRQAA
+698 DKNLTMPICTTWPM
-705 ADYREKV
+705 
-712 QNDEWKRGMQYFDD
+712 EW
-726 FDNVP
+726 VS
-731 DCLYY
+731 
-736 PIEQVARIDLIDRN
+736 RIDLIAGGNMFLWGVFDGAIVSI
-750 QTTYWGTNLKGGII
+750 TTKTGDELDQ
-764 AITMKKGKALAEAY
+764 ALAV
-778 AAAPS
+778 APAI
-783 PDVSVVTPL
+783 DVSIASPL

-799 FYSPTYDTEEKRRT
+799 FYAPAYATEKARRSMV
-813 NTPDYRTTLYWNP
+813 PDYRTTLYWNP
-826 VVKLDDLGQATVEF
+826 SVEFDETGRATVEF
-840 YTTDA
+840 YTSDA
-845 PADYDISIEGVS
+845 PADYDISIEGVTQN
-857 RSGKII
+857 GKII
-863 RKQQRFPPAP
+863 QLKKFGLTADSR

>member
-1 MKSAGYILPLVCAAL
+1 MRSETPELPPPCKDFNGFSA
-16 FLTAYRSTVQPSLYA
+16 
-31 NPFMEQI
+31 QI
-38 EHYPQ
+38 ERYPQ
-43 EKLHV
+43 EKLHLH
-48 STDKDS
+48 TDKDS

-61 WLRAHCADAATHRPV
+61 WLRAHCADAATHRPI

-193 GGSVEITGVV
+193 GGSVEVAGVV
-203 KNDRDETVDTLR
+203 KNGRDETVDTLR

-224 RFTAHTGERYYAE
+224 RFTPHTGERYYAE

-248 ELPASNNLACVLRVL
+248 DLPASRNTACVLKIL
-263 QTERDFTVMVQSGR
+263 QTEENFTVLPISGR
-277 PLPKGLRLLVHCR
+277 PLPKGLKLLVHCR
-290 GNLCYFREW
+290 GNICYHKPW
-299 NDDLPSLIFE
+299 NYDYASLIF
-309 RDKLPGGVLQ
+309 RRSDLPGGILQ

-343 TTDMQVRGSLK
+343 TTDMQVQGSLK

-383 RAAVPAATSGS
+383 RAAVPSATSGS

-421 ARVAALDALLLTQ
+421 ARVTALDALLLTQ

-442 AAVRGEYATPAYP
+442 ELMKKEYVEPQYP
-455 LEVGQEIAGRINKG
+455 LEVGQEITGRISKS
-469 GLWNRKKKLDRY
+469 GLWNRKKKLSRY
-481 EMRMIVPRWHYSLQA
+481 EMRMIVPSLHYVTKCA
-496 PIDKEGRFALNGFDF
+496 VDDTGAFALNGFDF
-511 PDSTTF
+511 PDSTLY
-517 VLRPTV
+517 VLRPAAV
-523 RGRTITDARILITP
+523 RGSMPEATVKVAR
-537 DSFPEYRTLPR
+537 DSFPEVGTLPR
-548 LRQPD
+548 VPAQEQKKP
-553 PTYVA
+553 YIA
-558 QARRYIEQRG
+558 QARYYIEQRG
-568 TADMRNIVIDT
+568 QTDMRNILIDT
-579 VVVTAKPWDDDID
+579 VYVTHHKRL
-592 ENAPEHRLAARSWNA
+592 ESTRPEHRLAARTWTA
-607 EQIKEVSAGTILDFI
+607 EQIKESGAGTILDFI
-622 EKMPGM
+622 ARMPGM
-628 QVMGRRVLYRG
+628 SVVGRQVSYRG
-639 HKPAFMVD
+639 YRPGFMVD

-655 MLSEKQD
+655 EMNPVRAFRSTGM
-662 GREVNSLDY
+662 GRNHKTQTRLPPIPDPGGWIDFTGMNYSNTNSAQQ
-671 DSGKAISAG
+671 STG
-680 ALRALV
+680 
-686 AIGNIARNGGSA
+686 GNK
-698 SDLRQAA
+698 RQI
-705 ADYREKV
+705 
-712 QNDEWKRGMQYFDD
+712 QYIDD

-731 DCLYY
+731 DILYY
-736 PIEQVARIDLIDRN
+736 PLEIVSRIDLIEGGN
-750 QTTYWGTNLKGGII
+750 MVLWGVSHWKQAGII
-764 AITMKKGKALAEAY
+764 SITTKKGKELDDATRTLPAR
-778 AAAPS
+778 
-783 PDVSVVTPL
+783 DVEFVSPL

-799 FYSPTYDTEEKRRT
+799 FYAPAYATEKARRSMV
-813 NTPDYRTTLYWNP
+813 PDYRTTLYWNP
-826 VVKLDDLGQATVEF
+826 TVKLDDTGQATVEF
-840 YTTDA
+840 YTSDA
-845 PADYDISIEGVS
+845 PADYDITIEGITQT
-857 RSGKII
+857 GKIVRTVKI
-863 RKQQRFPPAP
+863 ITE

>member
-1 MKSAGYILPLVCAAL
+1 M
-16 FLTAYRSTVQPSLYA
+16 
-31 NPFMEQI
+31 
-38 EHYPQ
+38 
-43 EKLHV
+43 
-48 STDKDS
+48 
-54 YIAGDTI
+54 
-61 WLRAHCADAATHRPV
+61 
-76 AASRYVYVELRDDR
+76 
-90 GSLVRRI
+90 RRI

-203 KNDRDETVDTLR
+203 KNDRDEVVDTLR

-224 RFTAHTGERYYAE
+224 RFTPHTGERYYAE

-248 ELPASNNLACVLRVL
+248 DLPASNNLACVLRVL

-299 NDDLPSLIFE
+299 NDDLPSLIFK

-343 TTDMQVRGSLK
+343 TTDVQIGGTLE
-354 QRTKVTLAVTATDPD
+354 QRTKVTLSVAATDPD

-383 RAAVPAATSGS
+383 RAAVPSATSGS

-421 ARVAALDALLLTQ
+421 ARVTALDALLLTQ

-469 GLWNRKKKLDRY
+469 GLWNRRKKLDRY

-511 PDSTTF
+511 PDSTLY
-517 VLRPTV
+517 VLRPAAAKGLLPEATV
-523 RGRTITDARILITP
+523 KVAR
-537 DSFPEYRTLPR
+537 DSFPEVGTLPR
-548 LRQPD
+548 VPETDAANPYL
-553 PTYVA
+553 A
-558 QARRYIEQRG
+558 QARHYIEQRG
-568 TADMRNIVIDT
+568 QTDMRNILIDT
-579 VVVTAKPWDDDID
+579 VYVTHHKRL
-592 ENAPEHRLAARSWNA
+592 ESTRPEHRLAARTWTA
-607 EQIKEVSAGTILDFI
+607 EQIKEAGAGTILDFI
-622 EKMPGM
+622 ARMLGM
-628 QVMGRRVLYRG
+628 NVVGSQVWYRG
-639 HKPAFMVD
+639 RMPVFMVD
-647 GRLEETVG
+647 GQIEETIA
-655 MLSEKQD
+655 MLEKPGQEIQYFED
-662 GREVNSLDY
+662 DRYTGELSSGRQIAYTDDYKSLPLCLSYPLSFVDQIGVIEGASTVLWGPGLAKNGIISITLKHGE
-671 DSGKAISAG
+671 DLDNAISKTPSTE
-680 ALRALV
+680 
-686 AIGNIARNGGSA
+686 IGLTS
-698 SDLRQAA
+698 
-705 ADYREKV
+705 
-712 QNDEWKRGMQYFDD
+712 
-726 FDNVP
+726 
-731 DCLYY
+731 
-736 PIEQVARIDLIDRN
+736 
-750 QTTYWGTNLKGGII
+750 
-764 AITMKKGKALAEAY
+764 
-778 AAAPS
+778 
-783 PDVSVVTPL
+783 PL

-799 FYSPTYDTEEKRRT
+799 FYAPAYATEKARRSMV
-813 NTPDYRTTLYWNP
+813 PDYRTTLYWNP
-826 VVKLDDLGQATVEF
+826 TVKLDDTGQATVEF
-840 YTTDA
+840 YTSDA
-845 PADYDISIEGVS
+845 PADYDISIEGVTQT
-857 RSGKII
+857 GKIVRTVKI
-863 RKQQRFPPAP
+863 ITE

>member
-1 MKSAGYILPLVCAAL
+1 MRSETPELPPPYKDFNGFSA
-16 FLTAYRSTVQPSLYA
+16 
-31 NPFMEQI
+31 QI

-193 GGSVEITGVV
+193 GGSVEVAGVL
-203 KNDRDETVDTLR
+203 KNDREEVLDTLR

-224 RFTAHTGERYYAE
+224 RFTPHTGERYYAE

-248 ELPASNNLACVLRVL
+248 DLPASRNTACVLKIL
-263 QTERDFTVMVQSGR
+263 QTEENFTVLPISGR
-277 PLPKGLRLLVHCR
+277 PLPKGLKLLVHCR
-290 GNLCYFREW
+290 GNICYHKPW
-299 NDDLPSLIFE
+299 NYDYASLIF
-309 RDKLPGGVLQ
+309 RRSDLPGGILQ

-343 TTDMQVRGSLK
+343 TTDVQIGGTLE

-383 RAAVPAATSGS
+383 RAAVPSATSGS

-442 AAVRGEYATPAYP
+442 ELMKKEYVEPQYP
-455 LEVGQEIAGRINKG
+455 LEVGQEITGRISKS
-469 GLWNRKKKLDRY
+469 GLWNRKKKLSRY
-481 EMRMIVPRWHYSLQA
+481 EMRMIVPSLHYVTKCA
-496 PIDKEGRFALNGFDF
+496 VDDTGAFALNGFDF
-511 PDSTTF
+511 PDSTLY
-517 VLRPTV
+517 VLRPAAV
-523 RGRTITDARILITP
+523 RGSMPEATVKVAR
-537 DSFPEYRTLPR
+537 DSFPEVGTLPR
-548 LRQPD
+548 VPAQEQKKP
-553 PTYVA
+553 YIA
-558 QARRYIEQRG
+558 QARYYIEQRG
-568 TADMRNIVIDT
+568 QTDMRNILIDT
-579 VVVTAKPWDDDID
+579 VYVTHHKRL
-592 ENAPEHRLAARSWNA
+592 ESTRPEHRLAARTWTA
-607 EQIKEVSAGTILDFI
+607 EQIKESGAGTILDFI
-622 EKMPGM
+622 ARMPGM
-628 QVMGRRVLYRG
+628 SVVGRQVSYRG
-639 HKPAFMVD
+639 YRPGFMVD

-655 MLSEKQD
+655 EMNPVRAFRSTGM
-662 GREVNSLDY
+662 GRNHKTQTRLPPIPDPGGGWIDFTGMNYSNTNSAQQ
-671 DSGKAISAG
+671 STG
-680 ALRALV
+680 
-686 AIGNIARNGGSA
+686 GNK
-698 SDLRQAA
+698 RQI
-705 ADYREKV
+705 
-712 QNDEWKRGMQYFDD
+712 QYIDD

-731 DCLYY
+731 DILYY
-736 PIEQVARIDLIDRN
+736 PLEIVSRIDLIEGGN
-750 QTTYWGTNLKGGII
+750 MVLWGVSHWKQAGII
-764 AITMKKGKALAEAY
+764 SITTKKGKELDDATRTLPAR
-778 AAAPS
+778 
-783 PDVSVVTPL
+783 DVEFVSPL

-799 FYSPTYDTEEKRRT
+799 FYAPAYATEKARRSMV
-813 NTPDYRTTLYWNP
+813 PDYRTTLYWNP
-826 VVKLDDLGQATVEF
+826 TVKLDDTGQATVEF
-840 YTTDA
+840 YTSDA
-845 PADYDISIEGVS
+845 PADYDITIEGITQT
-857 RSGKII
+857 GKIVRTVKI
-863 RKQQRFPPAP
+863 ITE

>member
-1 MKSAGYILPLVCAAL
+1 MRGFFLVLGYLIGGGLSYGFA
-16 FLTAYRSTVQPSLYA
+16 QPSLYA
-31 NPFMEQI
+31 NPFIEQI

-61 WLRAHCADAATHRPV
+61 WLRAHCADAATHRPI

-128 YMRNQGP
+128 YMRNPGP
-135 DYFFKKPLTIW
+135 EYFFKKPLTIW

-193 GGSVEITGVV
+193 GGSVEVAGVV
-203 KNDRDETVDTLR
+203 KNGRDETVDTLR

-224 RFTAHTGERYYAE
+224 RFTPHTGERYYAE

-248 ELPASNNLACVLRVL
+248 DLPASNNLACVLRVL

-299 NDDLPSLIFE
+299 NDDLPSLIF
-309 RDKLPGGVLQ
+309 RRSDLPGGILQ

-343 TTDMQVRGSLK
+343 TTDVQIGGTLE

-383 RAAVPAATSGS
+383 RAAVPSATSGS

-469 GLWNRKKKLDRY
+469 GLWNRRKKLDRY
-481 EMRMIVPRWHYSLQA
+481 EMRMIVPSLHYVTKCA
-496 PIDKEGRFALNGFDF
+496 VDDTGAFALNGFDF
-511 PDSTTF
+511 PDSTLY
-517 VLRPTV
+517 VLRPAAV
-523 RGRTITDARILITP
+523 RGSMPEATVKVAR
-537 DSFPEYRTLPR
+537 DSFPEVGTLPR
-548 LRQPD
+548 VPAQEQKKP
-553 PTYVA
+553 YIA
-558 QARRYIEQRG
+558 QARYYIEQRG
-568 TADMRNIVIDT
+568 QTDMRNILIDT
-579 VVVTAKPWDDDID
+579 VYVTHHKRL
-592 ENAPEHRLAARSWNA
+592 ESTRPEHRLAARTWTA
-607 EQIKEVSAGTILDFI
+607 EQIKESGAGTILDFI
-622 EKMPGM
+622 ARMPGM
-628 QVMGRRVLYRG
+628 NVVGSQVWYRG
-639 HKPAFMVD
+639 RMPVFMVD
-647 GRLEETVG
+647 GQIEETIA
-655 MLSEKQD
+655 MLEKPGQ
-662 GREVNSLDY
+662 E
-671 DSGKAISAG
+671 I
-680 ALRALV
+680 
-686 AIGNIARNGGSA
+686 
-698 SDLRQAA
+698 
-705 ADYREKV
+705 
-712 QNDEWKRGMQYFDD
+712 QYFEDD
-726 FDNVP
+726 
-731 DCLYY
+731 
-736 PIEQVARIDLIDRN
+736 R
-750 QTTYWGTNLKGGII
+750 
-764 AITMKKGKALAEAY
+764 
-778 AAAPS
+778 
-783 PDVSVVTPL
+783 
-792 GYQTPAE
+792 
-799 FYSPTYDTEEKRRT
+799 
-813 NTPDYRTTLYWNP
+813 
-826 VVKLDDLGQATVEF
+826 
-840 YTTDA
+840 YT
-845 PADYDISIEGVS
+845 G
-857 RSGKII
+857 
-863 RKQQRFPPAP
+863 

>member
-1 MKSAGYILPLVCAAL
+1 MRSETPELPPPCKDFNGFSA
-16 FLTAYRSTVQPSLYA
+16 
-31 NPFMEQI
+31 QI
-38 EHYPQ
+38 ERYPQ
-43 EKLHV
+43 EKLHLH
-48 STDKDS
+48 TDKDS

-146 PYQESR
+146 PYQEDR
-152 RTQRNTSVRKVSDFD
+152 KTKRNTSVRKVSDFD

-193 GGSVEITGVV
+193 GGSVEVTGVL
-203 KNDRDETVDTLR
+203 KNDREEVVDTLR

-224 RFTAHTGERYYAE
+224 RFTPHTGERYYAE
-237 CTMAGG
+237 CTMEGG

-248 ELPASNNLACVLRVL
+248 DLPASNNLACVLRVL
-263 QTERDFTVMVQSGR
+263 HTERDFTVMVQSGR

-299 NDDLPSLIFE
+299 NDDLPSLIFK

-383 RAAVPAATSGS
+383 RAAVPSAMSGS

-442 AAVRGEYATPAYP
+442 ELMKKEYVEPQYP

-469 GLWNRKKKLDRY
+469 GLWNRRKKLDRY
-481 EMRMIVPRWHYSLQA
+481 EMRMIVPRWHYSSQA

-511 PDSTTF
+511 PDSTLF
-517 VLRPTV
+517 VLRPAAAKGLLPEAYV
-523 RGRTITDARILITP
+523 KVAR
-537 DSFPEYRTLPR
+537 DSFPEVGTLPR
-548 LRQPD
+548 VPEADAANPYL
-553 PTYVA
+553 A
-558 QARRYIEQRG
+558 QARHYIEQRG
-568 TADMRNIVIDT
+568 QTDMRNILIDT
-579 VVVTAKPWDDDID
+579 VVVTHRIRQEMKS
-592 ENAPEHRLAARSWNA
+592 PEQRLAAHTWDMQ
-607 EQIKEVSAGTILDFI
+607 QIKEMGAYSIMEFVQR
-622 EKMPGM
+622 MPGM
-628 QVMGRRVLYRG
+628 NFIG
-639 HKPAFMVD
+639 
-647 GRLEETVG
+647 GRLSYHGANVSF
-655 MLSEKQD
+655 MID
-662 GREVNSLDY
+662 GVLDNTTTPH
-671 DSGKAISAG
+671 SADADFQAG
-680 ALRALV
+680 STIGQLIVTGTKKKSMTEIALER
-686 AIGNIARNGGSA
+686 GGLEP
-698 SDLRQAA
+698 DKNLTMPICTTWPM
-705 ADYREKV
+705 
-712 QNDEWKRGMQYFDD
+712 EW
-726 FDNVP
+726 VS
-731 DCLYY
+731 
-736 PIEQVARIDLIDRN
+736 RIDLIAGGNMFLWGVFDGAIVSI
-750 QTTYWGTNLKGGII
+750 TTKTGDELDQ
-764 AITMKKGKALAEAY
+764 ALAV
-778 AAAPS
+778 APAI
-783 PDVSVVTPL
+783 DVSIASPL

-799 FYSPTYDTEEKRRT
+799 FYAPAYATEKARRSMV
-813 NTPDYRTTLYWNP
+813 PDYRTTLYWNP
-826 VVKLDDLGQATVEF
+826 SVEFDETGRATVEF
-840 YTTDA
+840 YTSDA
-845 PADYDISIEGVS
+845 PADYDISIEGVTQN
-857 RSGKII
+857 GKII
-863 RKQQRFPPAP
+863 QLKKFGLTADSR

>member
-1 MKSAGYILPLVCAAL
+1 MRSETPELPPPCKDFNGFSA
-16 FLTAYRSTVQPSLYA
+16 
-31 NPFMEQI
+31 QI
-38 EHYPQ
+38 ERYPQ
-43 EKLHV
+43 EKLHLH
-48 STDKDS
+48 TDKDS

-61 WLRAHCADAATHRPV
+61 WLRAHCADAATHRPI

-193 GGSVEITGVV
+193 GGSVEVAGVV
-203 KNDRDETVDTLR
+203 KNDREEVVDTLR

-248 ELPASNNLACVLRVL
+248 DLPASNNLACVLRVL

-299 NDDLPSLIFE
+299 NDDLPSLIFK

-343 TTDMQVRGSLK
+343 TTDVQIGGTLE
-354 QRTKVTLAVTATDPD
+354 QRTKVTLSVAATDPD
-369 GGPAAGDFSIAVTD
+369 GGPAAGDFSVAVTD
-383 RAAVPAATSGS
+383 RAAVPSATSGS
-394 IYSTLLLTSELRG
+394 IYSTLLLSSELRG

-442 AAVRGEYATPAYP
+442 ELMKKEYVEPQYP
-455 LEVGQEIAGRINKG
+455 LEVGQEITGRISKS
-469 GLWNRKKKLDRY
+469 GLWNRKKKLSRY
-481 EMRMIVPRWHYSLQA
+481 EMRMIVPSLHYVTKCA
-496 PIDKEGRFALNGFDF
+496 VDDTGAFALNGFDF
-511 PDSTTF
+511 PDSTLY
-517 VLRPTV
+517 VLRPAAV
-523 RGRTITDARILITP
+523 RGSMPEATVKVAR
-537 DSFPEYRTLPR
+537 DSFPEVGTLPR
-548 LRQPD
+548 VPAQEQKKP
-553 PTYVA
+553 YIA
-558 QARRYIEQRG
+558 QARYYIEQRG
-568 TADMRNIVIDT
+568 QTDMRNILIDT
-579 VVVTAKPWDDDID
+579 VYVTHHKRL
-592 ENAPEHRLAARSWNA
+592 ESTRPEHRLAARTWTA
-607 EQIKEVSAGTILDFI
+607 EQIKESGAGTILDFI
-622 EKMPGM
+622 ARMPGM
-628 QVMGRRVLYRG
+628 SVVGRQVSYRG
-639 HKPAFMVD
+639 YRPGFMVD

-655 MLSEKQD
+655 EMNPVRAFRSTGM
-662 GREVNSLDY
+662 GRNHKTQTRLPPIPDPGGWIDFTGMNYSNTNSAQQ
-671 DSGKAISAG
+671 STG
-680 ALRALV
+680 
-686 AIGNIARNGGSA
+686 GNK
-698 SDLRQAA
+698 RQI
-705 ADYREKV
+705 
-712 QNDEWKRGMQYFDD
+712 QYIDD

-731 DCLYY
+731 DILYY
-736 PIEQVARIDLIDRN
+736 PLEIVSRIDLIEGGN
-750 QTTYWGTNLKGGII
+750 MVLWGVSHWKQAGII
-764 AITMKKGKALAEAY
+764 SITTKKGKELDDATRTLPAR
-778 AAAPS
+778 
-783 PDVSVVTPL
+783 DVEFVSPL

-799 FYSPTYDTEEKRRT
+799 FYAPAYATEKARRSMV
-813 NTPDYRTTLYWNP
+813 PDYRTTLYWNP
-826 VVKLDDLGQATVEF
+826 TVKLDDTGQATVEF
-840 YTTDA
+840 YTSDA
-845 PADYDISIEGVS
+845 PADYDITIEGITQT
-857 RSGKII
+857 GKIVRTVKI
-863 RKQQRFPPAP
+863 ITE

>member
-16 FLTAYRSTVQPSLYA
+16 FLTAYRSTAQPSLYA

-193 GGSVEITGVV
+193 GGSVEVTGVL

-248 ELPASNNLACVLRVL
+248 DLPASNNLACVLRVL

-369 GGPAAGDFSIAVTD
+369 GRPAAGDFSIAVTD
-383 RAAVPAATSGS
+383 RAAVPSATSGS

-481 EMRMIVPRWHYSLQA
+481 EMRMIVPRWHYSSQA

-511 PDSTTF
+511 PDSTLY
-517 VLRPTV
+517 VLRPAAV
-523 RGRTITDARILITP
+523 RGSMPEATVKVAR
-537 DSFPEYRTLPR
+537 DSFPEVGTLPR
-548 LRQPD
+548 VPAQEQKKP
-553 PTYVA
+553 YIA
-558 QARRYIEQRG
+558 QARHYIEQRG
-568 TADMRNIVIDT
+568 QTDMRNILIDT
-579 VVVTAKPWDDDID
+579 VYVTHHKRL
-592 ENAPEHRLAARSWNA
+592 ESTRPEHRLAARTWTA
-607 EQIKEVSAGTILDFI
+607 EQIKESGAGTILDFI
-622 EKMPGM
+622 ARMPGM
-628 QVMGRRVLYRG
+628 SVVGRQVSYRG
-639 HKPAFMVD
+639 YRPGFMVD

-655 MLSEKQD
+655 EMNPVRAFRSTGMNRNHKTQTRLPPIPDPGGWIDFIGMNYSNT
-662 GREVNSLDY
+662 NSAQQ
-671 DSGKAISAG
+671 STG
-680 ALRALV
+680 
-686 AIGNIARNGGSA
+686 GNK
-698 SDLRQAA
+698 RQI
-705 ADYREKV
+705 
-712 QNDEWKRGMQYFDD
+712 QYIDD

-731 DCLYY
+731 DILYY
-736 PIEQVARIDLIDRN
+736 PLEIVSRIDLIEGGN
-750 QTTYWGTNLKGGII
+750 MVLWGVSHWKQAGII
-764 AITMKKGKALAEAY
+764 SITTKKGKELDDATRTLPAR
-778 AAAPS
+778 
-783 PDVSVVTPL
+783 DVEFASPL

-799 FYSPTYDTEEKRRT
+799 FYAPAYATEKARRSMV
-813 NTPDYRTTLYWNP
+813 PDYRTTLYWNP
-826 VVKLDDLGQATVEF
+826 TVKLDDTGQAIVEF
-840 YTTDA
+840 YTSDA
-845 PADYDISIEGVS
+845 PADYDITIEGITQT
-857 RSGKII
+857 GKIVRTVKI
-863 RKQQRFPPAP
+863 ITE